1 MILFELFS
9 FISCATARNKLVVL
23 VFHIVLYKWV
33 QEIEFMKKGSF
44 SPEELDALVSV
55 LQLAAPTKTLEQRRG
70 EIARLPSN
78 DKSVAS
84 LEAMG
89 VKIYGLNVPNVGL
102 AKNETSW
109 DNIAGYSQQKRYVEY

>member
-1 MILFELFS
+1 
-9 FISCATARNKLVVL
+9 
-23 VFHIVLYKWV
+23 
-33 QEIEFMKKGSF
+33 MKKGSF

-89 VKIYGLNVPNVGL
+89 VKIYGLNVSNVGL

>member
-1 MILFELFS
+1 
-9 FISCATARNKLVVL
+9 
-23 VFHIVLYKWV
+23 
-33 QEIEFMKKGSF
+33 MKKGSF
-44 SPEELDALVSV
+44 SPEEIDALVSV

-89 VKIYGLNVPNVGL
+89 VKIYGLDVPNVGLGL